1 MIGKD
6 YVKSDPLFFRM
17 ITYSGIGLAILIFI
31 SAIFFEAH
39 LDVKAD
45 MNTPPNPAK
54 ASWFLI
60 WIQEIVSYSAYM
72 IYFVIALFAY
82 YCLLPH
88 LYKKNIPQYAIWFD
102 KSFRLVQIITLLSFL
117 FIVSL
122 TIIAILFRGK
132 NWELIFY
139 L

>member
-1 MIGKD
+1 MIDKD
-6 YVKSDPLFFRM
+6 YVKSDPLFFKM
-17 ITYSGIGLAILIFI
+17 ITYSGIGVTTLIFI
-31 SAIFFEAH
+31 SALFFEAP
-39 LDVKAD
+39 LDIKAD

-72 IYFVIALFAY
+72 IYIVIALLAY
-82 YCLLPH
+82 YCFLPYI
-88 LYKKNIPQYAIWFD
+88 YKKSTPQYAIWFD

-132 NWELIFY
+132 NWEFTL